1 MNTETTQ
8 TQNSVETPDKA
19 KIIEWMN
26 GQIEFKE
33 IQLKL
38 QELDTK
44 IAVTKAEYM
53 KAMYTIAQIS
63 NPQQNHQ
70 GSPELSEHTLTEE
83 DLQANPDL
91 VEQGFKVGDIV
102 GIPKMEE
109 APMEEEEAP
118 AKKRTLKK

>member
-8 TQNSVETPDKA
+8 SQELNEAPDRA

-38 QELDTK
+38 QQLDTS

-63 NPQQNHQ
+63 NPQQNSP
-70 GSPELSEHTLTEE
+70 SPELAEHTLTEE
-83 DLQANPDL
+83 DLEANPDL
-91 VEQGFKVGDIV
+91 VEQGFKAGDVV
-102 GIPKMEE
+102 GIPKEAVMQEE
-109 APMEEEEAP
+109 APAP

>member
-8 TQNSVETPDKA
+8 SQELNEAPDRA

-38 QELDTK
+38 QQLDTS

-63 NPQQNHQ
+63 NPQQNSP
-70 GSPELSEHTLTEE
+70 SPELAEQTLTEE
-83 DLQANPDL
+83 DLEANPDL
-91 VEQGFKVGDIV
+91 VEQGFKAGDVV
-102 GIPKMEE
+102 GIPKE
-109 APMEEEEAP
+109 AVMEEEAP

>member
-8 TQNSVETPDKA
+8 SQELNEAPDRA

-38 QELDTK
+38 QQLDTS

-63 NPQQNHQ
+63 NPQQNNQ
-70 GSPELSEHTLTEE
+70 PSPELAEHTLTEE
-83 DLQANPDL
+83 DLEANPDL
-91 VEQGFKVGDIV
+91 VEQGFKAGDVV
-102 GIPKMEE
+102 GIPKEAVMQEE
-109 APMEEEEAP
+109 PAP

>member
-1 MNTETTQ
+1 MNTEITQ
-8 TQNSVETPDKA
+8 SQELNEAPDRA

-38 QELDTK
+38 QQLDTS

-63 NPQQNHQ
+63 NPQQNSP
-70 GSPELSEHTLTEE
+70 SPELAKHTLTEE
-83 DLQANPDL
+83 DLKANPDL
-91 VEQGFKVGDIV
+91 VEQGFKAGDVV
-102 GIPKMEE
+102 GIPKEAVMQEE
-109 APMEEEEAP
+109 APAP

>member
-8 TQNSVETPDKA
+8 TQNSVEAPDKA

-109 APMEEEEAP
+109 APIEEEAP

>member
-8 TQNSVETPDKA
+8 TQETNETFDKA
-19 KIIEWMN
+19 KVITWMN
-26 GQIEFKE
+26 EQIEFKE
-33 IQLKL
+33 VQLKL

-63 NPQQNHQ
+63 NPQQNSS
-70 GSPELSEHTLTEE
+70 SPELAEHTLTEE

-91 VEQGFKVGDIV
+91 VEQGFKAGDVVGV
-102 GIPKMEE
+102 PKE
-109 APMEEEEAP
+109 AVMQEEEAP

>member
-8 TQNSVETPDKA
+8 TQNSVEAPDKA

-109 APMEEEEAP
+109 APMEEEKAP

>member
-8 TQNSVETPDKA
+8 SQELNEAPDRA

-38 QELDTK
+38 QQLDTS

-63 NPQQNHQ
+63 NPQQNNP
-70 GSPELSEHTLTEE
+70 SPELAEHTLTEE
-83 DLQANPDL
+83 DLEANPDL
-91 VEQGFKVGDIV
+91 VEQGFKAGDVV
-102 GIPKMEE
+102 GIPKE
-109 APMEEEEAP
+109 AVMQEEEAP

>member
-8 TQNSVETPDKA
+8 SQELNEAPDRA

-38 QELDTK
+38 QQLDTS

-63 NPQQNHQ
+63 NPQQNSP
-70 GSPELSEHTLTEE
+70 SPELAEHTLTEE
-83 DLQANPDL
+83 DLEANPDL
-91 VEQGFKVGDIV
+91 VEQGFKAGDVV
-102 GIPKMEE
+102 GIPKE
-109 APMEEEEAP
+109 AVMQEEEAP

>member
-8 TQNSVETPDKA
+8 SQELNEAPDRA

-38 QELDTK
+38 QQLDTS

-63 NPQQNHQ
+63 NPQQNSP
-70 GSPELSEHTLTEE
+70 SPELAEHTLTEE
-83 DLQANPDL
+83 DLEANPDL
-91 VEQGFKVGDIV
+91 VEQGFKAGDVV
-102 GIPKMEE
+102 GIPKE
-109 APMEEEEAP
+109 AVMEEEAVP

>member
-8 TQNSVETPDKA
+8 TQNSVEAPDRE

-109 APMEEEEAP
+109 APIEEEEAP

>member
-91 VEQGFKVGDIV
+91 VEQGFKVGDVV

-109 APMEEEEAP
+109 APMEEEAP

>member
-109 APMEEEEAP
+109 APIEEEAP